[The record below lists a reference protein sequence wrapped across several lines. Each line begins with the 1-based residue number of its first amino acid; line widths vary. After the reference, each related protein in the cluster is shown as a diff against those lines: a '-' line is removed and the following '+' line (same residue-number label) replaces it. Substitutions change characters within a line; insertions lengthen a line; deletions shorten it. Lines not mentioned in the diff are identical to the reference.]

1 MLKNYLLVALRTLW
15 KHKVFTAINIAGLA
29 IGISASLVIYLLV
42 QYDFSFDKFHK
53 EGDRIHRIVSRFT
66 SPDGEEYKNSGV
78 PVPMSNAVRTE
89 MTGLDVV
96 APFYTWDG
104 NGKVTIP
111 TARDTKPVT
120 YKNQEGVIFADA
132 GYFKLLP
139 YEWLAGSPSTALQ
152 QPYQVVLTTSSAAL
166 YFPGIKPADVI
177 GREIYFDDTIRTSVT
192 GIVKDLTQNTDFT
205 FKTFIAWS
213 TLEKADLSQGNAQT
227 WNNTT
232 SSSQLFIK
240 LAAGTAVAK
249 VENDIRNLYNKY
261 HKRDEDDHTKTEHP
275 LQPLQ
280 DIHFNTDYGNFD
292 QRTAHK
298 PTLYGLLAI
307 GAFLLLLG
315 AINFINLA
323 TAQASQRAKEI
334 GIRKTLGG
342 QKIQLILQFLS
353 ETFLVTLMATALS
366 VIITP
371 LLLKVFADFIPKE
384 LHFSLISHPGILLFL
399 FVLLI
404 IVSLLAG
411 FYPALVLSGYKPV
424 LVLKN
429 QAFANTGQT
438 RNAWL
443 RKSLTVSQF
452 VIAQVF
458 IMATV
463 LVSKQIHYAINMD
476 MGFRKDAIVYF
487 QTNFYDTVR
496 TNKQVLMNKI
506 AAIPGVAM
514 VSLANNPPSGNSVWS
529 STFTYKDGKKDI
541 QTDVQIKHA
550 DTNYIKIYQ
559 LRLLAGR
566 NITQSDTV
574 TQLIINET
582 FAHILGF
589 QQPQEAIGKTI
600 EWSKKQLPIVG
611 VVADFHQRSLHESIK
626 PLAIA
631 NATGRAITLN
641 ILLHPKNSSGANWT
655 ATIKEM
661 EKAWK
666 SLYPEEDFNY
676 KFFDEQIAKFY
687 ESEKQ
692 VSTLLTWATGLTIF
706 ISCLGLLG
714 LVMYTT
720 AFRVKEIG
728 VRKVLGATVTQ
739 LVTLL
744 SKDFM
749 VLVILAF
756 FIATPLAWLAMH
768 QWLNN
773 FAYRTGVSIWVFG
786 LSAVMMILIAL
797 VTVGLQTIR
806 AALANPVNSL
816 RSE

>member
-1 MLKNYLLVALRTLW
+1 MFKNYLVVALRTLW
-15 KHKVFTAINIAGLA
+15 KHRVFTAINIAGLS

-53 EGDRIHRIVSRFT
+53 DGDRIYRIVSKFS
-66 SPDGEEYKNSGV
+66 SPDGEVYHNSGV
-78 PVPMSNAVRTE
+78 PVPMGKAVANE
-89 MTGLDVV
+89 MTGLEVV
-96 APFYTWDG
+96 APFYSWEG
-104 NGKVTIP
+104 SGKVTLPSGRDAKP
-111 TARDTKPVT
+111 TT
-120 YKNQEGVIFADA
+120 YKNQEGVIYADA

-139 YEWLAGSPSTALQ
+139 YEWIAGFPATALQ
-152 QPYQVVLTTSSAAL
+152 QPYQVVLTTSNAAL
-166 YFPGIKPADVI
+166 YFPGIKPADII
-177 GREIYFDDTIRTSVT
+177 GREIYFDDTVRTSVT
-192 GIVKDLTQNTDFT
+192 GIVKDLTENTDFT
-205 FKTFIAWS
+205 FKTFIALS
-213 TLEKADLSQGNAQT
+213 TLEKENLSNGNAQN
-227 WNNTT
+227 WGNTT
-232 SSSQLFIK
+232 SSSQLLVK
-240 LAAGTAVAK
+240 LAASTRVAK
-249 VENDIRNLYNKY
+249 VEKDIRTLYNKY
-261 HKRDEDDHTKTEHP
+261 NKRDEDDNTKTAHL

-342 QKIQLILQFLS
+342 QKIQLVLQFLS
-353 ETFLVTLMATALS
+353 ETFLVTLLATALS

-371 LLLKVFADFIPKE
+371 LLLKVFADFIPKG
-384 LHFSLISHPGILLFL
+384 LQFSLISHPGILLFL
-399 FVLLI
+399 LLLLV

-429 QAFANTGQT
+429 QAYAHTGQT

-458 IMATV
+458 IIATV

-487 QTNFYDTVR
+487 QANFYDTVR
-496 TNKQVLMNKI
+496 TNKQVLMNKV

-550 DTNYIKIYQ
+550 DTNYIQLYQ
-559 LRLLAGR
+559 LKLLAGR
-566 NITQSDTV
+566 NITQSDTA

-582 FAHILGF
+582 FAHTLGF
-589 QQPQEAIGKTI
+589 KQPQDAIGKYI
-600 EWSKKQLPIVG
+600 EWSKKQFPVIG

-626 PLAIA
+626 PLAIV
-631 NATGRAITLN
+631 NATNRALTIN
-641 ILLHPKNSSGANWT
+641 VLLHPKNNAGSDWSAS
-655 ATIKEM
+655 IKAM
-661 EKAWK
+661 ENAWK
-666 SLYPEEDFNY
+666 SIYPEEEFQY
-676 KFFDEQIAKFY
+676 KF
-687 ESEKQ
+687 
-692 VSTLLTWATGLTIF
+692 L
-706 ISCLGLLG
+706 
-714 LVMYTT
+714 M
-720 AFRVKEIG
+720 
-728 VRKVLGATVTQ
+728 
-739 LVTLL
+739 
-744 SKDFM
+744 SK
-749 VLVILAF
+749 
-756 FIATPLAWLAMH
+756 
-768 QWLNN
+768 
-773 FAYRTGVSIWVFG
+773 
-786 LSAVMMILIAL
+786 
-797 VTVGLQTIR
+797 
-806 AALANPVNSL
+806 
-816 RSE
+816 